1 MLVFVFG
8 ILNDNVMCC
17 LEVDE
22 EWVIIFWFYEY
33 WICLIFFDGKNFLL
47 DGSLFCF
54 FFIFNIVFI
63 RKFLKFVFLFFNV
76 IKRKI

>member
-8 ILNDNVMCC
+8 ILNNNVMCC

-33 WICLIFFDGKNFLL
+33 
-47 DGSLFCF
+47 
-54 FFIFNIVFI
+54 
-63 RKFLKFVFLFFNV
+63 
-76 IKRKI
+76 

>member
-17 LEVDE
+17 LKVDE

-33 WICLIFFDGKNFLL
+33 
-47 DGSLFCF
+47 
-54 FFIFNIVFI
+54 
-63 RKFLKFVFLFFNV
+63 
-76 IKRKI
+76 